1 MIGSFVFAFASTTW
15 EFLLGPV
22 VEILNGTSFIAMRSL
37 ASKLVASDE
46 LGKVNSLFGVCESLM
61 PLLYA
66 PMYTQVYKA
75 TIDTFPGLFYL
86 LGGGLTFPAVIIFLW
101 LYVIDKRIA
110 RNANNGIIAV
120 EPISDQKEV
129 QEITDQVSVSG
140 NSETTVYPEAQETSM
155 EIIEIKK
162 ESSALQ

>member
-1 MIGSFVFAFASTTW
+1 
-15 EFLLGPV
+15 
-22 VEILNGTSFIAMRSL
+22 
-37 ASKLVASDE
+37 
-46 LGKVNSLFGVCESLM
+46 
-61 PLLYA
+61 
-66 PMYTQVYKA
+66 MYTQVYKA

-120 EPISDQKEV
+120 EPISDQKDIQKEV
-129 QEITDQVSVSG
+129 QEITDQNSVSG